1 MGHLTSLWTT
11 VQGRRLYARVSTDP
25 VPPGRLPV
33 VLVHGLVVSSLYL
46 APTAARLAP
55 DYRVYAPDLPG
66 FGESDKPPEVLT
78 VPGLTEALAAWMD
91 AVGLARAA
99 LLGNSLGCQIIAEF
113 GVRYPE
119 RLDRAIFTGP
129 TMDRRGRTALE
140 QIKRLAIDGPREPPH
155 LGPVMLRDYWV
166 AGPRRAIR
174 TLQYALAD
182 HIEEKLPQVQAPILV
197 VRGGRD
203 PVVPQRW
210 AEEVTNLL
218 PRGRL
223 VAVPGAGH
231 YVTYDA
237 PLELVRVVRPF
248 LEEATA
254 GRPES
259 PAL

>member
-1 MGHLTSLWTT
+1 MH
-11 VQGRRLYARVSTDP
+11 ARVSEDRSP
-25 VPPGRLPV
+25 EGRPAV
-33 VLVHGLVVSSLYL
+33 ILVHGLVVSSRYMV
-46 APTAARLAP
+46 PTLKRLAP

-99 LLGNSLGCQIIAEF
+99 MLGNSLGCQIIAEF
-113 GVRYPE
+113 GMRYPE

-129 TMDRRGRTALE
+129 TMDRRGRTAFE
-140 QIKRLAIDGPREPPH
+140 QIKRLAIDGTREPPD
-155 LGPVMLRDYWV
+155 LGPVMLRDYWI

-182 HIEEKLPQVQAPILV
+182 RIEDKLPQVQAPTLV
-197 VRGGRD
+197 VRGARD

-210 AEEVTNLL
+210 AEEVTALL
-218 PRGRL
+218 ARGRL
-223 VAVPGAGH
+223 VVLPGAAH
-231 YVTYDA
+231 NVTYDA

-248 LEEATA
+248 LEEEGA
-254 GRPES
+254 GRLETRAP
-259 PAL
+259 